1 MPPARSNARRT
12 TAQADDYREFGVV
25 GRKTGVGLPDTGERD
40 EHGLAPVEGL
50 FSSPEKDNGTPS
62 DDGEQEM
69 DLESEAGPGPLS
81 MMKGIPR
88 LLPRGTSPR
97 KSNIQSPAM
106 RNPHMGRSSSP
117 VRGSI
122 IDSDPPVSST
132 VARKLDYGG
141 SQNSARRANGVN
153 GRQDS
158 ADEDEEEEV
167 ASSPRADS
175 PLLNGGDD
183 SLAMVGG
190 DDVHEDEPEEE
201 AQEEAESPGPSPTP
215 APPKRRGRPPRSA
228 AEAKVVEPV
237 KAKSTAPSK
246 GKAREEHRAI
256 ELPAIEGATDESEDD
271 EPIVRGKAAQTKAA
285 QTKAVQTKAV
295 QTKAKQKKKDT
306 EPSSSQTS
314 KRRRSARGSLI
325 GDVTDLVESAVEHEA
340 ADAPS
345 PKRQRT
351 EAKPG
356 RPAGRP
362 PKNKNK
368 TKEPEPAK
376 KTAPPKAARP
386 AKDDAPEAPSAAKK
400 RGRPRKSDIG
410 EDSIMGRVQKGPPLP
425 KARGLVSLKR
435 EASDAIHLTRSGRQS
450 YRPLAYWRNEHVVQ
464 DDEEA
469 WDDALGTKRQHS
481 RFVLPSVKEVVR
493 VEEEEAAPKR
503 KPGRTGKKGRPSKAK
518 RQVVDEEEDPEPW
531 ELENGRVEGE
541 TVVWDPDYELNPP
554 APDEAVAFEQNEL
567 AIASSAIQ
575 TREIRDA
582 TFRFA
587 KLLSLQFF
595 GAGVVDLPPGTEKKP
610 KNSRKNQ
617 MTFFVHY
624 GKVLVTVNE
633 TQFRISAGGF
643 WNVPRGN
650 YYNILNDYDQPAR
663 LFFAQ
668 GNEVMVTEPEPRAN
682 RAEESS
688 YAV

>member
-122 IDSDPPVSST
+122 IDSDPPASST
-132 VARKLDYGG
+132 VARKLDYRG
-141 SQNSARRANGVN
+141 SQHSARRANGVN

-158 ADEDEEEEV
+158 ADEEEEEEA
-167 ASSPRADS
+167 ASSPRIDS

-201 AQEEAESPGPSPTP
+201 AQEEVESTRPSPTP
-215 APPKRRGRPPRSA
+215 APPKRRGRPPRSIA
-228 AEAKVVEPV
+228 KAKVVEPV

-271 EPIVRGKAAQTKAA
+271 EPIVRGKAAQN
-285 QTKAVQTKAV
+285 
-295 QTKAKQKKKDT
+295 KAKQKQKET

-325 GDVTDLVESAVEHEA
+325 GDVTDLVESAPEHEP

-362 PKNKNK
+362 PKNTNK

-376 KTAPPKAARP
+376 KTAAPKAGRP

-400 RGRPRKSDIG
+400 RGRPRKSDVG
-410 EDSIMGRVQKGPPLP
+410 EDSIMDASK
-425 KARGLVSLKR
+425 RGHRCLK
-435 EASDAIHLTRSGRQS
+435 LS

-464 DDEEA
+464 DEEEA

-493 VEEEEAAPKR
+493 VEEELAAPKR

-518 RQVVDEEEDPEPW
+518 RQVDEEEEDPEPW

-682 RAEESS
+682 RADESS

>member
-50 FSSPEKDNGTPS
+50 FSSPEKNGGTPS
-62 DDGEQEM
+62 DDGEQDM
-69 DLESEAGPGPLS
+69 DLESDAGPGPLS

-122 IDSDPPVSST
+122 IDSDPPVSAA

-141 SQNSARRANGVN
+141 SQGSARHANGVN
-153 GRQDS
+153 RGQES
-158 ADEDEEEEV
+158 MDEDEEESV
-167 ASSPRADS
+167 LRGTRDDS
-175 PLLNGGDD
+175 PFLNGGDD

-190 DDVHEDEPEEE
+190 DDAPDDEPEAE
-201 AQEEAESPGPSPTP
+201 ATEQEESEAPSPAP
-215 APPKRRGRPPRSA
+215 EPPKRRGRPPKSA
-228 AEAKVVEPV
+228 AKTKAPEPV
-237 KAKSTAPSK
+237 KAKPSMSSK
-246 GKAREEHRAI
+246 GKKPAEHRAI
-256 ELPAIEGATDESEDD
+256 ELPTIEGGTDDSERD
-271 EPIVRGKAAQTKAA
+271 EPVVRGRNAQTKG
-285 QTKAVQTKAV
+285 
-295 QTKAKQKKKDT
+295 KKKD
-306 EPSSSQTS
+306 EPSAKQAS
-314 KRRRSARGSLI
+314 
-325 GDVTDLVESAVEHEA
+325 
-340 ADAPS
+340 
-345 PKRQRT
+345 KRQRST
-351 EAKPG
+351 RSALGDDDTNLEEPIEEEEPEEVPSAKRPRKETKTAKPVS
-356 RPAGRP
+356 RP
-362 PKNKNK
+362 PKAKA
-368 TKEPEPAK
+368 TEPESTK
-376 KTAPPKAARP
+376 KTAPAKAAKPVKEAASVKP
-386 AKDDAPEAPSAAKK
+386 AVASKP
-400 RGRPRKSDIG
+400 GRPRKSDVG
-410 EDSIMGRVQKGPPLP
+410 EDSIIGRVQKGPPLP

-435 EASDAIHLTRSGRQS
+435 QDSNAIHLTRSGRQS
-450 YRPLAYWRNEHVVQ
+450 YRPLAYWRNEHVVH
-464 DDEEA
+464 DEEDA
-469 WDDALGTKRQHS
+469 WDDAISSKREHS
-481 RFVLPSVKEVVR
+481 RFLLPSVKEVVR
-493 VEEEEAAPKR
+493 VEEEDEGPKR
-503 KPGRTGKKGRPSKAK
+503 RPGRTGKKGRPGKAK
-518 RQVVDEEEDPEPW
+518 RQVDEEEDPEPW

-650 YYNILNDYDQPAR
+650 YYNIQNDYDQPAR

-668 GNEVMVTEPEPRAN
+668 GNEVMVSEPEHRAD
-682 RAEESS
+682 RTEGSS
-688 YAV
+688 